1 MEPQGTCENQDRT
14 WRGVAE
20 RRIGICEGFLAAAD
34 PDRPDGRAAWGVR
47 RAIPTILA
55 GAILSACAL
64 GSGEPPATA
73 PVPAAFR
80 ATSASA
86 AAAWPS
92 ADWWRGFGSEELDR
106 LMAEAKTKNLDI
118 AAAAA
123 RVVQADAEVR
133 VAGAGLLP
141 TLDLSAGAS
150 RSRQSSSGLSSS
162 STPPDRNSLNVG
174 LDASY
179 EIDFWGKNRAALES
193 ARSTAVAS
201 RFDQETVALGILA
214 STADTYFQI
223 LTLQARLGIARDNL
237 DIALR
242 VLKAIQAR
250 ISVGTA
256 TALDLA
262 QQESVVATERVAIPP
277 LQEQLEQTRNA
288 LAILLGRPPEELV
301 VAGGD
306 PAAIR
311 MPAVAPGLPSELL
324 TRRPDVRFAEAQL
337 QAADADVRVARAAM
351 FPSVQL
357 TVQGG
362 LESDAL
368 RSLFDPA
375 SELYNL
381 AVGLTQPIFE
391 GYSLE
396 GQLLSQRGRYEE
408 LLQDYRKA
416 VLSSFEDVENALVAV
431 RQTTLQEK
439 LQADAVAIARRAYTI
454 SEAQLRAGTVD
465 LLTVL
470 NTQQSLFQADDALAQ
485 ARLARLQAYVGL
497 FQALGGGW
505 TAPARTT
512 GHGS

>member
-1 MEPQGTCENQDRT
+1 MSP
-14 WRGVAE
+14 
-20 RRIGICEGFLAAAD
+20 
-34 PDRPDGRAAWGVR
+34 
-47 RAIPTILA
+47 
-55 GAILSACAL
+55 GA
-64 GSGEPPATA
+64 P

-86 AAAWPS
+86 AAAWPTT
-92 ADWWRGFGSEELDR
+92 DWWRGFGSAELDR
-106 LMAEAKTKNLDI
+106 LMTEAKANNLDI

-123 RVVQADAEVR
+123 RVVQADAQAR

-141 TLDLSAGAS
+141 SVDLSAGAS
-150 RSRQSSSGLSSS
+150 RSRQSSSGLSSGS
-162 STPPDRNSLNVG
+162 RPPDRNALNVG
-174 LDASY
+174 LAASY

-193 ARSTAVAS
+193 ARSSALAS

-223 LTLQARLGIARDNL
+223 IVLQARLEIARENL
-237 DIALR
+237 AIALR

-256 TALDLA
+256 TALDRA

-277 LQEQLEQTRNA
+277 LQEQLAQTRNA
-288 LAILLGRPPEELV
+288 LAILLGRLPEDLSVE
-301 VAGGD
+301 GGD

-311 MPAVAPGLPSELL
+311 IPVVGPGLPSELL
-324 TRRPDVRFAEAQL
+324 TRRPDVRLAEAQL

-351 FPSVQL
+351 FPSITL
-357 TVQGG
+357 TAQGG

-368 RSLFDPA
+368 KSLFDPA
-375 SELYNL
+375 SQLYSI
-381 AVGLTQPIFE
+381 AAGLTQPIFE
-391 GYSLE
+391 GFSLE
-396 GQLLSQRGRYEE
+396 GQLEAQRGRYVE

-439 LQADAVAIARRAYTI
+439 LQADAVVVARRAYTI

-470 NTQQSLFQADDALAQ
+470 DTQQSLFQANDALAQ
-485 ARLARLQAYVGL
+485 ARQARLQAYVGL

-505 TAPARTT
+505 TTPAPTTT
-512 GHGS
+512 GHGR